1 MNKSYFTI
9 YTIYR
14 KKINQKDN
22 QQENMLNL
30 IYDVGK
36 TKKKNF
42 KWGSVLHQLLSKKKI
57 IIKSDKN
64 EYYK

>member
-1 MNKSYFTI
+1 MNRSYFTI

-36 TKKKNF
+36 TKKKILNEEVF
-42 KWGSVLHQLLSKKKI
+42 YTSYLAKKKNNN
-57 IIKSDKN
+57 KV
-64 EYYK
+64 

>member
-1 MNKSYFTI
+1 
-9 YTIYR
+9 
-14 KKINQKDN
+14 
-22 QQENMLNL
+22 MLNL

-36 TKKKNF
+36 TKKKILNEEVF
-42 KWGSVLHQLLSKKKI
+42 YTSYLAKKKI